1 MRFAVLM
8 RKQNID
14 NPWISYRWAPQEVL
28 PDFGQFRSQE
38 SEPSKIT
45 GQFLGRDAEGESWL
59 FTGFELNLFPDEAEG
74 YYLNVSATTPA
85 WFVMWRLEED
95 IERYIDD
102 QSIALAKSETTIAV
116 PHRICV
122 SYNEA
127 ARLLDGG
134 EQVDQYPIDPLI
146 FASVKQFVDE
156 NYRPEVKKRHR
167 PESFKGAARGVQ
179 KTGEVKS

>member
-8 RKQNID
+8 RKQNMD
-14 NPWISYRWAPQEVL
+14 NPWVSYRWAPHEVM
-28 PDFGQFRSQE
+28 PDFGEFNSN
-38 SEPSKIT
+38 SSNSIT
-45 GQFLGRDAEGESWL
+45 GQFLGRDNEGESWL

-74 YYLNVSATTPA
+74 YYLNVTATTPC

-95 IERYIDD
+95 IDRYVDA
-102 QSIALAKSETTIAV
+102 QSLEIAKADANIAV

-134 EQVDQYPIDPLI
+134 ESVDTVPMN
-146 FASVKQFVDE
+146 DE
-156 NYRPEVKKRHR
+156 HTSWLQEYVNEKYRPEPKKRHK
-167 PESFKGAARGVQ
+167 PASFKGAERPAE
-179 KTGEVKS
+179 K

>member
-8 RKQNID
+8 RKQHLD
-14 NPWISYRWAPQEVL
+14 NPWVSYRWVPQEVL
-28 PDFGQFRSQE
+28 PDYGQLHSHPTQ
-38 SEPSKIT
+38 SIT

-59 FTGFELNLFPDEAEG
+59 FTGYELDLFPDEAEG
-74 YYLNVSATTPA
+74 YYLNVSAPVPS

-95 IERYIDD
+95 IERYVDSE
-102 QSIALAKSETTIAV
+102 SIALAKSESTFAV

-134 EQVDQYPIDPLI
+134 ESVDTVPMSEEHATWLQEYVND
-146 FASVKQFVDE
+146 
-156 NYRPEVKKRHR
+156 NYRPEPKKRHR
-167 PESFKGAARGVQ
+167 PASFKGAHRPM
-179 KTGEVKS
+179 EE

>member
-14 NPWISYRWAPQEVL
+14 NPWVSYRWVPQEVL
-28 PDFGQFRSQE
+28 PDFGQFNSQQ
-38 SEPSKIT
+38 SKSIA

-59 FTGFELNLFPDEAEG
+59 FTGYELDLFPDESEG
-74 YYLNVSATTPA
+74 YYLNVSATKPS

-95 IERYIDD
+95 VERYIDE
-102 QSIALAKSETTIAV
+102 QSLPLAKSEASFAV

-134 EQVDQYPIDPLI
+134 ESVDTVPMIDEHAAWLQEY
-146 FASVKQFVDE
+146 VND
-156 NYRPEVKKRHR
+156 NYRPEPKKRHR
-167 PESFKGAARGVQ
+167 PASFKGAKRPM
-179 KTGEVKS
+179 EE

>member
-14 NPWISYRWAPQEVL
+14 NPWVSYRWVPQEVL
-28 PDFGQFRSQE
+28 PDFGQFNSNQ
-38 SEPSKIT
+38 SNSIA
-45 GQFLGRDAEGESWL
+45 GQFLGRDADGESWL
-59 FTGFELNLFPDEAEG
+59 FTGYELDLFPDEAEG
-74 YYLNVSATTPA
+74 YYLNVSATTPS

-95 IERYIDD
+95 VERYIDA
-102 QSIALAKSETTIAV
+102 QSIELAKAESSFAV

-134 EQVDQYPIDPLI
+134 ESVDTIPMSEQHAAWLQEY
-146 FASVKQFVDE
+146 VDD
-156 NYRPEVKKRHR
+156 NYRPEPKKRHK
-167 PESFKGAARGVQ
+167 PASFKGADRPM
-179 KTGEVKS
+179 EE

>member
-28 PDFGQFRSQE
+28 PDFGQYDSQKQ
-38 SEPSKIT
+38 PSKPIC
-45 GQFLGRDAEGESWL
+45 GQFLGRDDGGESWL

-74 YYLNVSATTPA
+74 YYLNVSATTPS

-95 IERYIDD
+95 IDRYIDE
-102 QSIALAKSETTIAV
+102 QSLALAKTESTCAV

-134 EQVDQYPIDPLI
+134 ESVDLVPMTAEH
-146 FASVKQFVDE
+146 ASWLQEYVNE
-156 NYRPEVKKRHR
+156 NYRPEPKKRHR
-167 PESFKGAARGVQ
+167 PASFKGANRPA
-179 KTGEVKS
+179 EE

>member
-1 MRFAVLM
+1 MRFAVVM

-14 NPWISYRWAPQEVL
+14 NPWISFRWAPLEVL
-28 PDFGQFRSQE
+28 PDFGQFVSSASQ
-38 SEPSKIT
+38 SNQIS
-45 GQFLGRDAEGESWL
+45 GQFLGRDSEGESWL

-74 YYLNVSATTPA
+74 YYLNLSSAKPC

-95 IERYIDD
+95 IKRYIDS
-102 QSIALAKSETTIAV
+102 QSIELAQSESHFAV

-134 EQVDQYPIDPLI
+134 ESVDIISL
-146 FASVKQFVDE
+146 SDE
-156 NYRPEVKKRHR
+156 HATWLQEYANTHYRPEPKKRHR
-167 PESFKGAARGVQ
+167 PASFKGADRS
-179 KTGEVKS
+179 GED

>member
-14 NPWISYRWAPQEVL
+14 NPWISYRWVPQEVL
-28 PDFGQFRSQE
+28 PDFGQFQSQDTE
-38 SEPSKIT
+38 REKIS

-59 FTGFELNLFPDEAEG
+59 FTGFELSLFPDEAEG
-74 YYLNVSATTPA
+74 YYLNVSSPA
-85 WFVMWRLEED
+85 PCWFVMWRLEED
-95 IERYIDD
+95 FERYLDE
-102 QSIALAKSETTIAV
+102 QSSSLAKADSNFAV

-134 EQVDQYPIDPLI
+134 ESVDTIPMSEEH
-146 FASVKQFVDE
+146 ASWLQEYVDE
-156 NYRPEVKKRHR
+156 HYRPEPKKRHR
-167 PESFKGAARGVQ
+167 PASFKGADRPAEG
-179 KTGEVKS
+179 

>member
-14 NPWISYRWAPQEVL
+14 NPWVSYRWVPQEVL
-28 PDFGQFRSQE
+28 PDFGQFNSNQ
-38 SEPSKIT
+38 SNVIS
-45 GQFLGRDAEGESWL
+45 GQFLGRDADGESWL
-59 FTGFELNLFPDEAEG
+59 FTGYQLDLFPDEAEG

-95 IERYIDD
+95 IERYIDE
-102 QSIALAKSETTIAV
+102 QSIALAKSEASFAV

-134 EQVDQYPIDPLI
+134 ESVDTVPMSEQHAAWLQEYVND
-146 FASVKQFVDE
+146 
-156 NYRPEVKKRHR
+156 NYRPEPKRRHK
-167 PESFKGAARGVQ
+167 PASFKGAERPM
-179 KTGEVKS
+179 EE

>member
-14 NPWISYRWAPQEVL
+14 NPWVAYRWVPQEVL
-28 PDFGQFRSQE
+28 PDFGQFNSQL
-38 SEPSKIT
+38 SKSIV
-45 GQFLGRDAEGESWL
+45 GQFLGRDTDGESWL
-59 FTGFELNLFPDEAEG
+59 FTGYELDLFPDEAEG
-74 YYLNVSATTPA
+74 YYLNVSATKPS

-95 IERYIDD
+95 IEHYIDE
-102 QSIALAKSETTIAV
+102 QSLPLAKSEVSFAV

-134 EQVDQYPIDPLI
+134 ESVDTVSMSEQH
-146 FASVKQFVDE
+146 ASWLQEYVND
-156 NYRPEVKKRHR
+156 NYRPEPKKRHK
-167 PESFKGAARGVQ
+167 PASFKGAQRPM
-179 KTGEVKS
+179 GE

>member
-14 NPWISYRWAPQEVL
+14 NPWISYRWVPKEVL
-28 PDFGQFRSQE
+28 PDFGQYDSNQ
-38 SEPSKIT
+38 SNTIA
-45 GQFLGRDAEGESWL
+45 GQFLGRDADGESWL
-59 FTGFELNLFPDEAEG
+59 FTGYELNLFPDEAEG
-74 YYLNVSATTPA
+74 YYLNVSATAPS

-95 IERYIDD
+95 VERYVDE
-102 QSIALAKSETTIAV
+102 QSLALAKAETTFAV

-134 EQVDQYPIDPLI
+134 ESVDTIPMSAEH
-146 FASVKQFVDE
+146 ASWLQEYVND
-156 NYRPEVKKRHR
+156 NYRPEPKKRHK
-167 PESFKGAARGVQ
+167 PASFKGAERPAEG
-179 KTGEVKS
+179 

>member
-14 NPWISYRWAPQEVL
+14 NPWVSYRWAPQEVL
-28 PDFGQFRSQE
+28 PDFGQFNHNQANV
-38 SEPSKIT
+38 IT
-45 GQFLGRDAEGESWL
+45 GKFLKRDADGESWL
-59 FTGFELNLFPDEAEG
+59 FTGYELDLFPDEAEG
-74 YYLNVSATTPA
+74 YYLNVSATSPS

-95 IERYIDD
+95 VERYIDE
-102 QSIALAKSETTIAV
+102 QFIGLAKSESSFAV

-134 EQVDQYPIDPLI
+134 ESVDTIPMSEEHATWLQEYVND
-146 FASVKQFVDE
+146 Q
-156 NYRPEVKKRHR
+156 YRPEPKKRHK
-167 PESFKGAARGVQ
+167 PASFKGAERPM
-179 KTGEVKS
+179 EE